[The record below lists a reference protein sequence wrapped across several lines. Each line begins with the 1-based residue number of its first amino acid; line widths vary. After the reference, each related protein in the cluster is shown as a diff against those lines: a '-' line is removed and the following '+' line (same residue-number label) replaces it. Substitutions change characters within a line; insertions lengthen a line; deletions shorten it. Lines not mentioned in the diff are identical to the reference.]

1 MRREDSHIEMPK
13 AREDFEENDDMAC
26 IGIPLEEPQL
36 EPKEQSAPG
45 YRSERLILAEDDG
58 EMRRLLAWA
67 LEKDGYEVVQVLDGR
82 MLLER
87 VAISRRIGDP
97 VDLVIADVRM
107 PGLTGLEALRRL
119 RNAGCDAPVIFITAF
134 GDTWTHLEAELLGA
148 YEVLDKPFELEE
160 LRDAVHRVWRRRRL
174 HRRHPN

>member
-1 MRREDSHIEMPK
+1 MRREEPQDDRPK
-13 AREDFEENDDMAC
+13 SREDFEEIDDMAST
-26 IGIPLEEPQL
+26 GMPLEEPCL
-36 EPKEQSAPG
+36 APKEHAAPG

-67 LEKDGYEVVQVLDGR
+67 LEKDGYEVVEVPDGR

-107 PGLTGLEALRRL
+107 PGLTGLQALKRL
-119 RNAGCDAPVIFITAF
+119 RSAGCDAPVIFITAF
-134 GDTWTHLEAELLGA
+134 GDTWTHMEAELLGA
-148 YEVLDKPFELEE
+148 FEVLDKPFELDE
-160 LRDAVHRVWRRRRL
+160 LRDAVRRVWRLRRS
-174 HRRHPN
+174 HRRHQN